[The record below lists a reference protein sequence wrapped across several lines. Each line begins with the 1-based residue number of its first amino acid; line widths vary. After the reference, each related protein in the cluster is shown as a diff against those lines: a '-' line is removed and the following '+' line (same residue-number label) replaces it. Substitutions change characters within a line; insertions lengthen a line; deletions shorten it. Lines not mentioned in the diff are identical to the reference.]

1 MEPFIDGTK
10 LGSLKVLEV
19 YEYYDGPRLFASVNE
34 TGSVFL
40 VLWIRSNATTDEY
53 YVQPISLNRFR
64 EMRDGE
70 IGLRDVFTRA
80 ENAGLVVL
88 WIDRKSNEAHI
99 RPLRSAQIDKSLLPL
114 EGEALKL
121 GSPLPLTESKISVP
135 TISISYARN
144 GSSTHV
150 NALGMR
156 PMQERAYEKRGEQY
170 LLIKSPPASGKSRAL
185 MFVALDKLAHQGLK
199 QAIIVVPEKSIGASF
214 QDEPL
219 TKFGFWADWRVEPK
233 WNLCNAPGAEN
244 GGKVKALGAFLE
256 STDKVLVCTHAT
268 FRFAVD
274 EYGVEKFDDR
284 MIAVD
289 EFHHVSVSEDNK
301 LGSQLG
307 QFISRNRVHVLA
319 MTGSYFRGDA
329 EAVLAPQDEAKF
341 DTVTYTYYEQLNGYE
356 YLKQLDIGYFF
367 YSGSYVDDILNVL
380 DTAEKTIIHIPN
392 VNSRESTKDKMKEV
406 EHIIEALGEWQGI
419 DPVTG
424 FQLVELSNGHVLRI
438 ADLVDDDPNRRD
450 RVSAALKDP
459 AQKNN
464 RDYVDIIIALGMAKE
479 GFDWIWCEHAL
490 TVGYRASLTEIVQII
505 GRATRDAPGKTR
517 ARFTNLIAEPD
528 ASQEAVTEAV
538 NDTLKA
544 IAASLL
550 MEQVLAPRFEFKPK
564 HPGGGPTP
572 GYDYGVGG
580 YDPTKCNVGFND
592 KTGQFQIEIKDLVE
606 PKTKEVTR
614 ICQEDLNEVIAAFVQ
629 DKSALERG
637 LFDEELIPEE
647 LTQVRLGK
655 IIKDKYPE
663 LDTEDQEAVRQHAI
677 AALNFIQQAQRSALG
692 AGGDNAQLSA
702 NTALIDGVRK
712 FAMDVRELDIDLIDR
727 INPFG
732 EAYAILAKTM
742 SESSLKQVAAAIAA
756 KRTNLTPEEA
766 KELAVR
772 AFKFKKERSRL
783 PSLDSQDAWERR
795 MAEGAA
801 AFVRYKDEG
810 RYE

>member
-1 MEPFIDGTK
+1 M
-10 LGSLKVLEV
+10 S
-19 YEYYDGPRLFASVNE
+19 
-34 TGSVFL
+34 
-40 VLWIRSNATTDEY
+40 
-53 YVQPISLNRFR
+53 
-64 EMRDGE
+64 
-70 IGLRDVFTRA
+70 
-80 ENAGLVVL
+80 
-88 WIDRKSNEAHI
+88 DRIK
-99 RPLRSAQIDKSLLPL
+99 
-114 EGEALKL
+114 
-121 GSPLPLTESKISVP
+121 SVP
-135 TISISYARN
+135 SVSVTYARN
-144 GSSTHV
+144 GASTKA

-185 MFVALDKLAHQGLK
+185 MFVALDKLTNQGIK

-214 QDEPL
+214 NDEPL
-219 TKFGFWADWRVEPK
+219 SKYGFWSDWHVEPK
-233 WNLCNAPGAEN
+233 WNLCNAPGNDN
-244 GGKVKALGAFLE
+244 GGKVKSLGAFLE
-256 STDKVLVCTHAT
+256 GDDKVLVCTHAT

-274 EYGVEKFDDR
+274 AYGVEAFDDR
-284 MIAVD
+284 LIAVD
-289 EFHHVSVSEDNK
+289 EFHHVSANPDNK
-301 LGSQLG
+301 LGAHLG
-307 QFISRNRVHVLA
+307 QFIARGKTHLVA

-329 EAVLAPQDEAKF
+329 EAVLAPSDESKF

-367 YSGSYVDDILNVL
+367 YSGPYVDDILNVL
-380 DTAEKTIIHIPN
+380 DPAEKTIIHIPN
-392 VNSRESTKDKMKEV
+392 VNSRESTKDKMREV

-419 DPVTG
+419 DATTG
-424 FQLVELSNGHVLRI
+424 FQLVKRPDGRVLRI
-438 ADLVDDDPNRRD
+438 ADLVDDDASKRD

-464 RDYVDIIIALGMAKE
+464 RDHVDIIIALGMAKE

-528 ASQEAVTEAV
+528 ATEEAVTEAV

-564 HPGGGPTP
+564 NPDSGPTP
-572 GYDYGVGG
+572 GFNYGEGG
-580 YDPTKCNVGFND
+580 YDPDRCNIGVNEQ
-592 KTGQFQIEIKDLVE
+592 TGAYQIEIKGLAE
-606 PKTKEVTR
+606 PKSKEAAR

-629 DKSALERG
+629 DKPTIERG
-637 LFDEELIPEE
+637 LFDEELVPEE
-647 LTQVRLGK
+647 LTQVRMGK

-663 LDTEDQEAVRQHAI
+663 LDAEDQEAVRQHAI
-677 AALNFIQQAQRSALG
+677 AALNLTQQAKRLVTEGESEEAP
-692 AGGDNAQLSA
+692 
-702 NTALIDGVRK
+702 NTALIDGVRR

-742 SESSLKQVAAAIAA
+742 SEDSLKQVAAAISA
-756 KRTNLTPEEA
+756 KRTAITPEDA
-766 KELAVR
+766 KVIAKRAVEFKRERGR
-772 AFKFKKERSRL
+772 A
-783 PSLDSQDAWERR
+783 PSVTSPDAWEKHL
-795 MAEGAA
+795 AEGAA
-801 AFVRYKDEG
+801 AFMRFRAEG